1 MDLPT
6 TLGDDLARICL
17 GAAAGQTAIGDSTT
31 VWLYKLMR
39 AAVDHAVRTDPAR
52 TEIVIDTDN
61 FPTDRYVAEGIAA
74 ERGLTLR
81 WIEVDTSEGVTAD
94 QLREAVGERTA
105 LVVLNH
111 VAYRSAWLADA
122 PELTRIAHD
131 AGALVLWDLC
141 HSAGAVP
148 VALDEWD
155 VDLAVGCTYKY
166 LNGGPGS
173 PAFGYVNARLQ
184 GDLTQP
190 IQGWMGHA
198 DPFLMGPG
206 YTPAPGIRRFISGTP
221 PILGMVAMQSMLEL
235 VEEAGIEAIRA
246 KSVALTSYA
255 VELADATLPE
265 VTLASPRD
273 PAQRGGHVTLHHDR
287 MREVTARLWER
298 DVIPDYRDPGGL
310 RIGLSPLSTSFDEV
324 ERGIAGRRG
333 GPAMSTGT
341 DTASGSGAP
350 SSGPARVRP
359 GRTTLVGQ
367 GVRLEPIGPQHVD
380 DLYAATCGEDDDAIW
395 TYLFWDRPRDRDE
408 LAAIVE
414 HGKADPGQVMYAI
427 VAVETGRA
435 VGFCSLMRIDPAMGS
450 IEVGG
455 IAFGR
460 QLQRSRAATE
470 AMALLMRH
478 AFDDLGYRRYEWK
491 CDSLNAPSRRAAI
504 RLGFIW
510 EGRFRNALVYK
521 GRNRDTDW
529 FSITDLEW
537 PRVSKALDAWLDD
550 SNFDDRGR
558 QRVRLAARPP
568 EPDAPEQG
576 AVRWTSASASSP
588 SS

>member
-1 MDLPT
+1 MTTAAALDGADPLAYLRARFVGAESDLVYFDGNSLGRPVSATVERLGDFIRDEWGGRLIRGWDEQWMRLPT
-6 TLGDDLARICL
+6 TLGDDLARVCL

-39 AAVDHAVRTDPAR
+39 AAVDHAVRTDPGR

-94 QLREAVGERTA
+94 QLRAAVGERTA
-105 LVVLNH
+105 LVVLCH

-141 HSAGAVP
+141 HSAGSVP
-148 VALDEWD
+148 IALDDWD
-155 VDLAVGCTYKY
+155 ADLAVGCSYKY

-184 GDLTQP
+184 GELTQP

-206 YTPAPGIRRFISGTP
+206 YAPARGIRRFISGTP
-221 PILGMVAMQSMLEL
+221 PILGMVAMQGMLEL
-235 VEEAGIEAIRA
+235 IDEAGMEAIRA

-287 MREVTARLWER
+287 MREVTALLWER

-310 RIGLSPLSTSFDEV
+310 RLGLSPLSTSFDEV
-324 ERGIAGRRG
+324 ERGIA
-333 GPAMSTGT
+333 A
-341 DTASGSGAP
+341 
-350 SSGPARVRP
+350 
-359 GRTTLVGQ
+359 
-367 GVRLEPIGPQHVD
+367 
-380 DLYAATCGEDDDAIW
+380 
-395 TYLFWDRPRDRDE
+395 
-408 LAAIVE
+408 
-414 HGKADPGQVMYAI
+414 
-427 VAVETGRA
+427 VA
-435 VGFCSLMRIDPAMGS
+435 
-450 IEVGG
+450 
-455 IAFGR
+455 
-460 QLQRSRAATE
+460 E
-470 AMALLMRH
+470 ALR
-478 AFDDLGYRRYEWK
+478 
-491 CDSLNAPSRRAAI
+491 
-504 RLGFIW
+504 
-510 EGRFRNALVYK
+510 
-521 GRNRDTDW
+521 
-529 FSITDLEW
+529 
-537 PRVSKALDAWLDD
+537 
-550 SNFDDRGR
+550 
-558 QRVRLAARPP
+558 
-568 EPDAPEQG
+568 
-576 AVRWTSASASSP
+576 
-588 SS
+588 

>member
-1 MDLPT
+1 VVTNVMKSGAEQLDAADPLARFRDRFVGADTDLVYFDGNSLGRPVAAAAERLGEFVRQDWGGRLIRGWDESWMDLPT
-6 TLGDDLARICL
+6 RLGDDLGRVAL
-17 GAAAGQTAIGDSTT
+17 GAAAGQTAVGDSTT

-39 AAVDHAVRTDPAR
+39 AAVDHAVRTDPGR

-81 WIEVDTSEGVTAD
+81 WIEVDTSAGVTAE
-94 QLREAVGERTA
+94 QLTEAVGERTA

-122 PELTRIAHD
+122 AELTRIVHA

-141 HSAGAVP
+141 HSAGAVQ

-184 GDLTQP
+184 GELTQP

-273 PAQRGGHVTLHHDR
+273 PALRGGHVTLHHDR

-324 ERGIAGRRG
+324 ERGIA
-333 GPAMSTGT
+333 A
-341 DTASGSGAP
+341 
-350 SSGPARVRP
+350 
-359 GRTTLVGQ
+359 
-367 GVRLEPIGPQHVD
+367 
-380 DLYAATCGEDDDAIW
+380 
-395 TYLFWDRPRDRDE
+395 
-408 LAAIVE
+408 
-414 HGKADPGQVMYAI
+414 
-427 VAVETGRA
+427 VA
-435 VGFCSLMRIDPAMGS
+435 
-450 IEVGG
+450 
-455 IAFGR
+455 
-460 QLQRSRAATE
+460 E
-470 AMALLMRH
+470 ALR
-478 AFDDLGYRRYEWK
+478 
-491 CDSLNAPSRRAAI
+491 
-504 RLGFIW
+504 
-510 EGRFRNALVYK
+510 
-521 GRNRDTDW
+521 
-529 FSITDLEW
+529 
-537 PRVSKALDAWLDD
+537 
-550 SNFDDRGR
+550 
-558 QRVRLAARPP
+558 
-568 EPDAPEQG
+568 
-576 AVRWTSASASSP
+576 
-588 SS
+588 

>member
-1 MDLPT
+1 VVTNPIQTGPMKSGAEQLDAADPLARFRDRFVGADTDLVYFDGNSLGRPVAAAAERLGEFVRQDWGGRLIRGWDESWMDLPT
-6 TLGDDLARICL
+6 RLGDDLGRVAL
-17 GAAAGQTAIGDSTT
+17 GAAAGQTAVGDSTT

-39 AAVDHAVRTDPAR
+39 AAVDHAVRTDPGR

-81 WIEVDTSEGVTAD
+81 WIEVDTSAGVTAE
-94 QLREAVGERTA
+94 QLTEAVGERTA

-122 PELTRIAHD
+122 AELTRIVHA

-141 HSAGAVP
+141 HSAGAVQ

-184 GDLTQP
+184 GELTQP

-235 VEEAGIEAIRA
+235 VEEAGIDAIRA

-273 PAQRGGHVTLHHDR
+273 PALRGGHVTLHHDR

-324 ERGIAGRRG
+324 ERGIA
-333 GPAMSTGT
+333 A
-341 DTASGSGAP
+341 
-350 SSGPARVRP
+350 
-359 GRTTLVGQ
+359 
-367 GVRLEPIGPQHVD
+367 
-380 DLYAATCGEDDDAIW
+380 
-395 TYLFWDRPRDRDE
+395 
-408 LAAIVE
+408 
-414 HGKADPGQVMYAI
+414 
-427 VAVETGRA
+427 VA
-435 VGFCSLMRIDPAMGS
+435 
-450 IEVGG
+450 
-455 IAFGR
+455 
-460 QLQRSRAATE
+460 E
-470 AMALLMRH
+470 ALR
-478 AFDDLGYRRYEWK
+478 
-491 CDSLNAPSRRAAI
+491 
-504 RLGFIW
+504 
-510 EGRFRNALVYK
+510 
-521 GRNRDTDW
+521 
-529 FSITDLEW
+529 
-537 PRVSKALDAWLDD
+537 
-550 SNFDDRGR
+550 
-558 QRVRLAARPP
+558 
-568 EPDAPEQG
+568 
-576 AVRWTSASASSP
+576 
-588 SS
+588 